1 MQPKPRAAEREQGI
15 VGALDRRCAGQNTG
29 RVSRREV
36 IAFAVLFAA
45 YQLPGGVGCAIGV
58 YDLGPIQTAN
68 VVLAMA
74 PAT

>member
-1 MQPKPRAAEREQGI
+1 
-15 VGALDRRCAGQNTG
+15 
-29 RVSRREV
+29 V

-58 YDLGPIQTAN
+58 YDLGPIQTAH